1 MTVDFP
7 NKHFLINGEWVCS
20 NTEIDLIN
28 PSTGDVIAQ
37 VSEANNE
44 HVNDAVGVAKDTLE
58 NTWKNI
64 TARERSTLLSTLG
77 RLIEENYDVL
87 ASLEATDVGKP
98 LRQAQAD
105 VKALARYMEFYAGA
119 ADKLHGDTIPYL
131 EDYTVYTLRDPHG
144 VCAHIIRCC
153 ARPQGCVGLRLLG
166 YSI

>member
-64 TARERSTLLSTLG
+64 TARERSTLKYT
-77 RLIEENYDVL
+77 R
-87 ASLEATDVGKP
+87 
-98 LRQAQAD
+98 
-105 VKALARYMEFYAGA
+105 ALNRR
-119 ADKLHGDTIPYL
+119 KL
-131 EDYTVYTLRDPHG
+131 
-144 VCAHIIRCC
+144 
-153 ARPQGCVGLRLLG
+153 
-166 YSI
+166 